1 MLLAA
6 LATIAAGC
14 GNDGNGGG
22 NDEPS
27 LTSEE
32 PTEGPPGVT
41 SGETG
46 EDNEADDDLDGTD
59 RATGEIATAAYE
71 RAYSECGSTRLP
83 ILAGR
88 YTAGDKDPAKLAPAV
103 GRHWARFFKREG
115 DPVVERSAT
124 AGCADALAE

>member
-6 LATIAAGC
+6 LATIAGGC
-14 GNDGNGGG
+14 GDDGNGGG

-46 EDNEADDDLDGTD
+46 EDNEADDDLEGTD
-59 RATGEIATAAYE
+59 RVTRELATAAYE
-71 RAYSECGSTRLP
+71 RAYSECGSTTRAN
-83 ILAGR
+83 LAGR
-88 YTAGDKDPAKLAPAV
+88 YTAGDKDPAKIAPAV
-103 GRHWARFFKREG
+103 GRRWARFFRREG
-115 DPVVERSAT
+115 VPVVERSGT
-124 AGCADALAE
+124 AGCADALAQ